1 MRYFLLIC
9 IIYDLA
15 MPFKN
20 FARLEIPDV
29 ILVEPVVFPDIRG
42 FFAELYKRTD
52 FLAGGVPHDF
62 VQVSLSKSRR
72 GVVRGLHYQLKPM
85 EQGKL
90 VTVVKGRVVDVAVD
104 VRRGSPWFGKY
115 VMVELSAD
123 NPRLLWI
130 PPGFAHGFQAL
141 EDDTLFLYL
150 QTKEYS
156 PQHERCVVWND
167 PEIGIPWPIRE
178 NVIVSE
184 KDGKCPPLKLAETNF
199 DYPI

>member
-1 MRYFLLIC
+1 
-9 IIYDLA
+9 
-15 MPFKN
+15 MPFKD
-20 FARLEIPDV
+20 FVRLEIPDV
-29 ILVEPVVFPDIRG
+29 ILVEPVVFPDHRG
-42 FFAELYKRTD
+42 FFTELYKRTD
-52 FLAGGVPHDF
+52 FLAGGVVYDF
-62 VQVSLSKSRR
+62 VQVMSLKFRR
-72 GVVRGLHYQLKPM
+72 RVFRGLHYQLKPM

-90 VTVVKGRVVDVAVD
+90 VTVIKGRVVDVAVD
-104 VRRGSPWFGKY
+104 IRRGSPWFGKY

-156 PQHERCVVWND
+156 PQHERCIAWND
-167 PEIGIPWPIRE
+167 PEIGIQWPVRE

-184 KDGKCPPLKLAETNF
+184 KDSKCPPIIQYRVSPHTHHHYSGLVIHQQKS
-199 DYPI
+199 Y